1 MSESP
6 KSFPLQ
12 GYREVEHTADWEL
25 EVWAADLP
33 GLIEQA
39 TRGMYALSGTR
50 LELDG
55 QITRTINISAI
66 DSESILVGFLQE
78 VLFLG
83 EMESLGFDKFVFTLQ
98 PEGLSAVLTG
108 GQIRS
113 LDKEIKAVT
122 YHNLKIEKTQRGL
135 EAHIVFDV

>member
-1 MSESP
+1 MSE
-6 KSFPLQ
+6 FPEIFPVQ
-12 GYREVEHTADWEL
+12 GYREREHTADWEL

-83 EMESLGFDKFVFTLQ
+83 EIEGLGFDKFDITFQ
-98 PEGLSAVLTG
+98 RDGLAAVLTG
-108 GQIRS
+108 GQILS
-113 LDKEIKAVT
+113 QDKEIKAVT
-122 YHNLKIEKTQRGL
+122 YHNLKIESTQRGL